1 MRARS
6 GVCDASP
13 ATSRWRSPSVLLDHF
28 VVSPAVSRTHHSM
41 QDFSPRRRRTVR
53 AASATPRSRLTRS
66 HRQRIRRGP
75 MATALE
81 GAGVARLVNN
91 LGLTAGSC
99 AATHLVQYG
108 ARVAPGRLRQ
118 KAFRR
123 RPSGE
128 RKDGFSPG
136 SARFATLTGASAE
149 ATRSARLLT
158 SCTLAR
164 ASVAGTRVKRIAP
177 PGGLVRSVNWRI
189 RDAEAG
195 LPSHPA

>member
-1 MRARS
+1 
-6 GVCDASP
+6 
-13 ATSRWRSPSVLLDHF
+13 
-28 VVSPAVSRTHHSM
+28 
-41 QDFSPRRRRTVR
+41 
-53 AASATPRSRLTRS
+53 
-66 HRQRIRRGP
+66 

-128 RKDGFSPG
+128 KGRLEPWLRKDLDIDRRVGWDDGDQP
-136 SARFATLTGASAE
+136 AS
-149 ATRSARLLT
+149 
-158 SCTLAR
+158 
-164 ASVAGTRVKRIAP
+164 
-177 PGGLVRSVNWRI
+177 
-189 RDAEAG
+189 
-195 LPSHPA
+195 